1 MSRINGT
8 QNIVFPYTLLTHHS
22 MVCPYT
28 SVGHEVSCFKTSKL
42 IKMLLGVW
50 RSDLGM
56 LRLTQGRHS
65 QLYSLG
71 GSSYAVHGYKSTVVT
86 CSIK

>member
-28 SVGHEVSCFKTSKL
+28 SVGHEMSCFKTSKL
-42 IKMLLGVW
+42 IKMLLGCGGQTW
-50 RSDLGM
+50 ACSDLPKVDI
-56 LRLTQGRHS
+56 LNCIR
-65 QLYSLG
+65 
-71 GSSYAVHGYKSTVVT
+71 
-86 CSIK
+86 